1 MSPAPSQQQQP
12 EALSVAESMPAPAA
26 LTPVQLKNLDA
37 RVSALFLE
45 YIMTHHAEEVILLI
59 RLAGTVPGMACVTW
73 RAVAVYMILC
83 DAARCMSCAVLP
95 DRLYRLSSVC
105 DALFSALFGA
115 GVLLHVLQ
123 HLPLTA
129 S

>member
-12 EALSVAESMPAPAA
+12 EALSVAESMLAPAA

-59 RLAGTVPGMACVTW
+59 RLAGTFPGMACVTW
-73 RAVAVYMILC
+73 R
-83 DAARCMSCAVLP
+83 
-95 DRLYRLSSVC
+95 
-105 DALFSALFGA
+105 
-115 GVLLHVLQ
+115 LHDLM
-123 HLPLTA
+123 
-129 S
+129 